1 MNHDGSSRPANH
13 PAGPCLMVIFG
24 ASGDLTKRKLI
35 PAICNLAAA
44 NLLPTRFAIV
54 GFAFDP
60 LTTESFRQ
68 QLNQE
73 IKEFATSPIDPQFW
87 ESLMARTFYV
97 QGDFKDPAAYQRL
110 KAQIEQVE
118 RDFKTEQNRFFY
130 LAVAPVFFSEI
141 IRQLGAIG
149 MTRPQDGH
157 WTRVI
162 IEKPFGHD
170 LESARTLNA
179 EIRTV
184 LSESQIYRIDHYLG
198 KETVQNIMVFRFG
211 NSIFEPIWNR
221 SFIDHVQVTA
231 AEAVGVEHRGAY
243 YERAGALRDMVPN
256 HLFQLVSLTA
266 MEPPVSFEADAVRQ
280 KHVEVLQSIQPWSP
294 EEVLQNVVRGQYSA
308 GTDGAQ
314 ALPAYRSEP
323 NVSPNSATETFVA
336 MKLLI
341 DNWRWAGVPFYLRT
355 GKRMAKH
362 ATEIAIQFRRT
373 PFVLFRNTP
382 IKELQPNWLLIRIQ
396 PDEGISLRFGAKVPG
411 PVMTLGLVN
420 MDFDYKRYFGAAP
433 STGYERLLYDCMIG
447 DATLFKRTDSVET
460 AWKVLQP
467 VLDVWSAL
475 PPRDFPNYPAGSWGP
490 AKADELM
497 ARDGREWREL
507 E

>member
-1 MNHDGSSRPANH
+1 MNQDQGRAVIH
-13 PAGPCLMVIFG
+13 PAGPCVMVIFG
-24 ASGDLTKRKLI
+24 ASGDLTRRKLF
-35 PAICNLAAA
+35 PALCNLASV
-44 NLLPTRFAIV
+44 NLLPSRFAVV
-54 GFAFDP
+54 GMAVDP
-60 LTTESFRQ
+60 LTTETFRQ
-68 QLNQE
+68 QLDDE
-73 IKEFATSPIDPQFW
+73 IKTFATSPIDPEFW
-87 ESLMARTFYV
+87 KSLLSRTFYI

-110 KAQIEQVE
+110 KDQIDRVE
-118 RDFKTEQNRFFY
+118 TDYKTEGNRFFY
-130 LAVAPVFFSEI
+130 LAVAPAFFSEI
-141 IRQLGAIG
+141 VCQLGQIG
-149 MTRPQDGH
+149 LAQQQPGH

-170 LESARTLNA
+170 LESARKLNA

-231 AEAVGVEHRGAY
+231 AESVGVEHRGAY

-280 KHVEVLQSIQPWSP
+280 KHAEVLQSIQPWSP
-294 EEVLQNVVRGQYSA
+294 EEVLQNVVRGQYGEGS
-308 GTDGAQ
+308 DDQ
-314 ALPAYRSEP
+314 HVLPAYRSEP
-323 NVSPNSATETFVA
+323 SVAPNSSTETFVA

-382 IKELQPNWLLIRIQ
+382 IKQLQPNRLLIRIQ

-411 PVMTLGLVN
+411 PMVNVGLVN
-420 MDFDYKRYFGAAP
+420 MDFDYKRYFGTAP

-447 DATLFKRTDSVET
+447 DATLFKRTDSVEM

-475 PPRDFPNYPAGSWGP
+475 PPRDFPNYPACSWGP

>member
-1 MNHDGSSRPANH
+1 MNHDGQGKPANH

-44 NLLPTRFAIV
+44 NLLPARFAIV

-60 LTTESFRQ
+60 LTTETFRQ
-68 QLNQE
+68 QLDEE
-73 IKEFATSPIDPQFW
+73 IKTFATSPIDPQFW
-87 ESLMARTFYV
+87 QSLMERTSYI
-97 QGDFKDPAAYQRL
+97 QGDFKDPAAFERL
-110 KAQIEQVE
+110 KQQIDKVEQ
-118 RDFKTEQNRFFY
+118 DYKTEGNRFFY
-130 LAVAPVFFSEI
+130 LATAPAFFSEI
-141 IRQLGAIG
+141 IQQLSNAGLAQQQ
-149 MTRPQDGH
+149 PGH
-157 WTRVI
+157 WTRFI

-170 LESARTLNA
+170 LESARKLNA

-231 AEAVGVEHRGAY
+231 AESIGVEHRGAY
-243 YERAGALRDMVPN
+243 YEHAGALRDMVPN

-280 KHVEVLQSIQPWSP
+280 KHAEVLQSIQPWSP
-294 EEVLQNVVRGQYSA
+294 EDVLQNVVRGQY
-308 GTDGAQ
+308 GQGVDGAQ
-314 ALPAYRSEP
+314 AVTAYRNEP
-323 NVSPNSATETFVA
+323 SVSSSSATETFVA

-355 GKRMAKH
+355 GKRLAKQ

-382 IKELQPNWLLIRIQ
+382 IRELQPNRLLIRIQ
-396 PDEGISLRFGAKVPG
+396 PEEGISLRFGAKVPG

-420 MDFDYKRYFGAAP
+420 MDFDYKRYFGSAP
-433 STGYERLLYDCMIG
+433 NTGYERLLYDCMIG

-475 PPRDFPNYPAGSWGP
+475 PPRDFPNYAACSWGP
-490 AKADELM
+490 PKADELL